1 MSIEQMRVYI
11 AEHPKYKNSPNWRY
25 RCQTMPSSQV
35 VAIYN
40 NFRKMDYKKIEK
52 ELKAQDKEEVIKR
65 RDNDA
70 DILALKADVSRLSEL
85 SQNATNSKNT
95 ELAQIKTDV
104 EEALKSFGFST
115 ISNVSNFI
123 ETSTAL
129 NNTINDIQAIDD
141 TEKISTQYATQQLKE
156 YSQKYEETL
165 KTLQSTELE
174 LTPEHREMLEKHL
187 QILKETITI
196 LEASLKGGE

>member
-1 MSIEQMRVYI
+1 MKDEFLTNALSYQEKINNQYQQLLE
-11 AEHPKYKNSPNWRY
+11 
-25 RCQTMPSSQV
+25 
-35 VAIYN
+35 YN
-40 NFRKMDYKKIEK
+40 TRISGYVDKETAQQKSFEEEL
-52 ELKAQDKEEVIKR
+52 ELKAQDKEEVIKQ
-65 RDNDA
+65 RDNDEN
-70 DILALKADVSRLSEL
+70 ILALKADVSRLSEL

-141 TEKISTQYATQQLKE
+141 TEKMSTQYATQQLKE

-174 LTPEHREMLEKHL
+174 LTPEHRKMLEKHL
-187 QILKETITI
+187 QILEETIAI
-196 LEASLKGGE
+196 LKASLKGGE